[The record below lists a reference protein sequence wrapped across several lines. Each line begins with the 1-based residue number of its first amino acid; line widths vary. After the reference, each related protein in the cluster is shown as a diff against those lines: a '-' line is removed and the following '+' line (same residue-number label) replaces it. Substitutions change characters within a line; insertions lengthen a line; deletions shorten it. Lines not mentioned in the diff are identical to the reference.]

1 MLFSVPHKSSVPYQF
16 LVRGRSGT
24 ACCSQDWGHRMRHIH
39 GFPSGNILL
48 TTKLLSH
55 DPLSWDIDSL
65 LTLWPLLIPC
75 SLDNGC
81 CTFGF
86 LIFIHCQKKFLVQQ
100 PMYTH
105 KRIIKTPMLH
115 QTWVPVSFFLSR
127 SLSLSL
133 PPANSLERGNLPRLS
148 SPPQEG
154 ALCLRER
161 YKPCPRALLV
171 LCLTQGIL
179 ASWSLSLS
187 YRRLRTTR
195 F

>member
-105 KRIIKTPMLH
+105 KRIIKTPLLH

-133 PPANSLERGNLPRLS
+133 RLILWSVETCPGFQVLPKRAPCAS
-148 SPPQEG
+148 VSGTSP
-154 ALCLRER
+154 
-161 YKPCPRALLV
+161 V
-171 LCLTQGIL
+171 LGPYWFS
-179 ASWSLSLS
+179 A
-187 YRRLRTTR
+187 
-195 F
+195 